1 MSNAKT
7 GSRLLFLALLL
18 TGCTEDGS
26 TLPPAIRQQ
35 VEQMS
40 GVAGSSHES
49 SDATRTSSASNFS
62 IPMRDEWTMQ
72 QTVADALRRIGAAAV
87 PDLVRSLN
95 DRDPEMR
102 FRAAEI
108 LGRMGSEAKEAVPD
122 LVAHIDDP
130 ELRVRKAAIRA
141 LGQIGP
147 ASSPAVPALIR
158 VLRDEA
164 SAAGAD

>member
-1 MSNAKT
+1 MINARAL
-7 GSRLLFLALLL
+7 GSRLLFLVTLL
-18 TGCTEDGS
+18 TGCSEDSS
-26 TLPPAIRQQ
+26 TLPPGIRQQ
-35 VEQMS
+35 VEQLS
-40 GVAGSSHES
+40 GLKARQGES
-49 SDATRTSSASNFS
+49 SDSARLSTASNYS

-87 PDLVRSLN
+87 PDLIRSLN
-95 DRDPEMR
+95 DNDPEMR
-102 FRAAEI
+102 WRAAEI
-108 LGRMGSEAKEAVPD
+108 LGRMGPEAKEAVPD
-122 LVAHIDDP
+122 LIARIDDP

-164 SAAGAD
+164 PQPP